1 MKYKTIKFR
10 DACKLVRGISYKSS
24 NYTDEND
31 ENGEIFV
38 NLKCVMPN
46 GFRQDGIKYFNGS
59 HKENQYVNNGDLL
72 IANTDLTRNREVIG
86 NSILVPEFNKKACF
100 SMDLTKIEI
109 TDESILDRM
118 YLYYYLKSPKARWFM
133 INHSDGSTVV
143 HLSTRSIPEM
153 DLEIPDLETQKKI
166 VRILSALDQ
175 KIELNNQQN
184 KTIEKQASAL
194 VRKCINGETGTA
206 KLKEITSFDNGFA
219 FKSKDYVDSGKYKV
233 ITIKNVQD
241 GLIDSSSAQFVTG
254 YPKDMRD
261 YHKLSIGDVL
271 LSLTGNVGRVGI
283 VFEKNLLLNQRV
295 AKVKPEDENLLP
307 FLYFLFRQKD
317 FKQKLEALAKG
328 TAQLNLSPVE
338 TLECTIPYS
347 EQSALRLS
355 EKVKPLFEKIIIN
368 NQNSNT
374 LSVARD
380 IILPK
385 LMSGEINLDGIDI

>member
-24 NYTDEND
+24 DYTDEND

-109 TDESILDRM
+109 TDESVLDRI

-153 DLEIPDLETQKKI
+153 DLEIPDLETQQKI

-175 KIELNNQQN
+175 KIELNNQESEN
-184 KTIEKQASAL
+184 LRKIIKALYGNTATSIKEKTKLADL
-194 VRKCINGETGTA
+194 A
-206 KLKEITSFDNGFA
+206 KIS
-219 FKSKDYVDSGKYKV
+219 SGKRPASIETSGEYV
-233 ITIKNVQD
+233 IV
-241 GLIDSSSAQFVTG
+241 GA
-254 YPKDMRD
+254 RD
-261 YHKLSIGDVL
+261 VMGFTNKYNQEPEVII
-271 LSLTGNVGRVGI
+271 TGRVGTLGVVKRYPRKIWASDNTLI
-283 VFEKNLLLNQRV
+283 VDTRYKNYIECHLSSVDFGAYNRGSTQPLITQTDLKNFVLPFDKGKCDSFENKTAPLRNKMFAIEEQNEELIMLR
-295 AKVKPEDENLLP
+295 DTLLP
-307 FLYFLFRQKD
+307 RLM
-317 FKQKLEALAKG
+317 EG
-328 TAQLNLSPVE
+328 TMDLN
-338 TLECTIPYS
+338 
-347 EQSALRLS
+347 
-355 EKVKPLFEKIIIN
+355 KVGL
-368 NQNSNT
+368 
-374 LSVARD
+374 
-380 IILPK
+380 
-385 LMSGEINLDGIDI
+385 